1 MPRVEFLL
9 SAESQEIALRP
20 KAFKLLRLL
29 VENPERLLDR
39 DTIMQAVWSDVII
52 SDDGITQ
59 CVSDIR
65 RALADHAQRIVKTVP
80 RRGYIL
86 AAEVT
91 LVRDKSDPVL
101 RMAVLADRPSIAVLP
116 FTNLSDDPEQ
126 EFFSDGIVDDI
137 ITDLSRSRSLFV
149 NARNTSFAYRDRAI
163 DVKQVARELGV
174 HYLVEGS
181 VRREAGRARI
191 NIRLID
197 ADAGNHIWAER
208 YDRPVRDVLAV
219 QDDIT
224 SAVAKAIQPVI
235 MDAEYRRVLRMPPDN
250 LGAWEAYHR
259 GLWHVSR
266 ASPTDT
272 EHARGFFERAIAIDP
287 AFAPAYGAMAQ
298 QIETGAARWG
308 TRPTTEARQVAI
320 EWAEHGV
327 AIDPNDADAR
337 ATLARI
343 LHASGKPSEG
353 LEHVSLALASN
364 PNSPRAN
371 FVRGEFLIFRGQP
384 FEGRNLIMNAMRLE
398 FVQRL

>member
-1 MPRVEFLL
+1 MSAVGTGAIYRFDRFVLDASRGVLL

-163 DVKQVARELGV
+163 DVKQVARETGRTLSGRGQRSAGSGPCADQYPAHRRRCGQSHLGRA
-174 HYLVEGS
+174 LRSSG
-181 VRREAGRARI
+181 AGRACRSG
-191 NIRLID
+191 R
-197 ADAGNHIWAER
+197 
-208 YDRPVRDVLAV
+208 
-219 QDDIT
+219 
-224 SAVAKAIQPVI
+224 
-235 MDAEYRRVLRMPPDN
+235 
-250 LGAWEAYHR
+250 YHR
-259 GLWHVSR
+259 RLRRRS
-266 ASPTDT
+266 
-272 EHARGFFERAIAIDP
+272 
-287 AFAPAYGAMAQ
+287 
-298 QIETGAARWG
+298 
-308 TRPTTEARQVAI
+308 
-320 EWAEHGV
+320 
-327 AIDPNDADAR
+327 
-337 ATLARI
+337 
-343 LHASGKPSEG
+343 
-353 LEHVSLALASN
+353 SLS
-364 PNSPRAN
+364 
-371 FVRGEFLIFRGQP
+371 
-384 FEGRNLIMNAMRLE
+384 
-398 FVQRL
+398 